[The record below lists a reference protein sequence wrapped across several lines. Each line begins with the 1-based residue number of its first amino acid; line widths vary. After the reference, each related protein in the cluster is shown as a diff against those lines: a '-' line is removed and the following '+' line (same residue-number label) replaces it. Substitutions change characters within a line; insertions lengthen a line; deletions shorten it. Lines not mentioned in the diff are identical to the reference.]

1 MSCVCLPVCDA
12 HKSLG
17 VCVSQGTICI
27 HEGVDKCVLVRRLC
41 DWVSEPG
48 WAAVHQCGWV
58 YLCLDGHASIC
69 IHCYM
74 YLYVYLCRV
83 PVGVSGYVCVF
94 QHNV

>member
-1 MSCVCLPVCDA
+1 MCDA
-12 HKSLG
+12 DKSLG

-27 HEGVDKCVLVRRLC
+27 HEVVDKCVLVRRLR

-48 WAAVHQCGWV
+48 WAAVPQCGWV

-69 IHCYM
+69 IHCC
-74 YLYVYLCRV
+74 VYLCRV